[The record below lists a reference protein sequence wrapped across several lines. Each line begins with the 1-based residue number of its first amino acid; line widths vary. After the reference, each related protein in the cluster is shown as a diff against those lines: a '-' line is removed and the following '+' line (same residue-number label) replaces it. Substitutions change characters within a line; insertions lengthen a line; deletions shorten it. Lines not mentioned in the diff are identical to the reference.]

1 MQDHTERLQLLIDEL
16 GPSTDSIV
24 LVEQITTATWL
35 IALDDNES
43 AIALRLA
50 PDTGVVTLSCELSRP
65 QEQDRFRVYEA
76 LLTYN
81 GLAELHGGIRMA
93 LREPNGVVIQEFDL
107 QSQQLDLSLL
117 RQVIEDFGRKASAWE
132 AIIEAREPPE
142 LDARMQGTSWDA
154 LRV

>member
-1 MQDHTERLQLLIDEL
+1 MQDHSERLQLLIDEL
-16 GPSTDSIV
+16 GPSTDSVV
-24 LVEQITTATWL
+24 LIEQLTPETWL

-50 PDTGVVTLSCELSRP
+50 ADTGVITLSCELGRP
-65 QEQDRFRVYEA
+65 QEQDRYRIYEA

-93 LREPNGVVIQEFDL
+93 LREPNGVVIQEFDAH
-107 QSQQLDLSLL
+107 SQQLDINLL
-117 RQVIEDFGRKASAWE
+117 RQVIEDFGKKASAWE
-132 AIIEAREPPE
+132 AIIEAGEPPE
-142 LDARMQGTSWDA
+142 IDRGLQDASWAA